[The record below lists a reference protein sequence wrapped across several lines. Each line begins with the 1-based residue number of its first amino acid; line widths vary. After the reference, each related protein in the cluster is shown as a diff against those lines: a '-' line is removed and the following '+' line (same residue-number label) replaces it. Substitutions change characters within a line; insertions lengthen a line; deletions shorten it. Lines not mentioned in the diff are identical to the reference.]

1 LPYYVKVLYRLLANT
16 VVAVHALFI
25 VFVVLGGFLA
35 WRWRWVAAV
44 HLPCAAWGV
53 LIEYRQWVCPLTPL
67 ENHLRAK
74 AGEQGYHGGF
84 IEHYVL
90 PAIYPSGLTP
100 QLQWVLGTAALAVN
114 LLVYGVLLRRLLRGS

>member
-1 LPYYVKVLYRLLANT
+1 VLYRLLANT
-16 VVAVHALFI
+16 VVAVHGLFI

-67 ENHLRAK
+67 ENHLRVK

-114 LLVYGVLLRRLLRGS
+114 LLVYGVLLRRLLRGF

>member
-1 LPYYVKVLYRLLANT
+1 MLYRLLANT
-16 VVAVHALFI
+16 VVVVHGLFI
-25 VFVVLGGFLA
+25 LFVVLGGFLA

-53 LIEYRQWVCPLTPL
+53 LIEYRQWICPLTPL

-74 AGEQGYHGGF
+74 AGEQGYQGGF
-84 IEHYVL
+84 IEHYAL
-90 PAIYPSGLTP
+90 PVIYPSGLTP
-100 QLQWVLGTAALAVN
+100 QAQWVLGTVALAVN

>member
-1 LPYYVKVLYRLLANT
+1 VFYRLLADG

-35 WRWRWVAAV
+35 WRWRWVAAL

-53 LIEYRQWVCPLTPL
+53 LIEFRHWICPLTPL

-74 AGEQGYHGGF
+74 AGAQGYEGGF
-84 IEHYVL
+84 IEHYLL
-90 PAIYPSGLTP
+90 PVIYPGGLTP
-100 QLQWVLGTAALAVN
+100 QAQLVLGGAALAVN
-114 LLVYGVLLRRLLRGS
+114 LVAYGVLVRRLLRGS